1 MYDRIPIPDALPK
14 ADTNIAQGKP
24 AFQTTVAWGTVASLA
39 VDGDT
44 NSDYRAGSCQHN
56 DMGDNPMWWVD
67 LGKSFP
73 INRVVIFNRQDCCSE
88 RINPF
93 NIHIGYSDQI
103 STNPKCGGDHTINV
117 DEPSISVLCQGMTGR
132 YVGIRLPGYS
142 RVLTLCEV
150 QVFSEQ
156 PLSTKISNE
165 KLYEL
170 LKLEKQKT
178 REQDETISTLRD
190 KINDLASADSNSFPK
205 PGLPLQPCPDS
216 YSEYN
221 NKCYKLS
228 TEQMTF
234 GEAKDVCQRDGGI
247 LAIIDAQDTNHLVVK
262 KIRVVGKS
270 YWIGL
275 TDVRSEGTFVRS
287 DEAESP
293 AAYTN
298 WYPHQP
304 DNGGGEDCVEMS
316 LDHDWNDAPCSSRL
330 NFICE
335 KEKISRWICP
345 PLYTVG
351 FKDRCFRL
359 STNKANFRRAKTICE
374 REGGRLAVLQ
384 DEETDLFIRKKIR
397 KLPYE
402 RTLRY
407 WIGLSDVQEEGTF
420 VWTDGTE
427 LTASDYTHWR
437 PGNPDNAVVGDGE
450 DCVEIRQELDYMWN
464 DVDCR
469 KKRHFV
475 CEKDVAL
482 ASVSDQTMLMTEG
495 PPLETESS
503 NNPGHEQHT
512 TPGLDE
518 DGCTWRIQELHEKDR
533 EVQEQAQ
540 TITELTAQLEQKD
553 EEIHDVTTRL
563 HQKEEEIHDV
573 TTRLH
578 QKEEEMQDVTIRLHQ
593 KEEEIQDVN
602 IRLQWKDQEIQ
613 DVTTQLQWK
622 DQEIQDVTTQL
633 QWKDEEIQDLKIRL
647 QQKEKEIQDL
657 TNHLQQRQEEN
668 EQFSTE
674 VGTPVTPAGSESRG
688 YTSLGC
694 WEDAY
699 DRAIPTLEKTD
710 ARLDGDFFTRNNPIE
725 KCYQVALSRGFPV
738 FALQAGGWCAGSADA
753 HTTHSKYGPSTACAA
768 DGEGGPWANEV
779 YQITGML
786 PEECMV
792 EPSLRQECGW
802 VGITKHQC
810 RQRRCCFDS
819 SVPTAKFCFHKK
831 APKKWRDD
839 HRCGQGYPAEDGNP
853 AECDPEGGVPCC
865 SKHNWCG
872 NTADHCVCPDCVD
885 YRNTVVPVSPSG
897 ELPDNTSHT
906 AAELTHQNDDLLLHT
921 TDRMQDFT
929 TQLQQKE
936 EEIRHFTTPLEQPPP
951 TVQTTPS
958 KEYCQEGNGASYR
971 GTVSA
976 TKTGKTCQRWD
987 SQTPHRHAN
996 NIPARLPSSGLE
1008 QNYCRNPDGKSG
1020 VWCYTTDPSTRW
1032 ELCDVPTCATDVRA
1046 TTCHEAKAM
1055 NPTGGDGEYTLY
1067 PFTACTDVSIS
1078 VYCHNMA
1085 SENPEEFL
1093 SLPSGP
1099 EKNYAIVFADRLIHG
1114 HLCDG
1119 PLQDQSADAGTT
1131 MFNKIRI
1138 KFENNTIMVIRDD
1151 FTFAKS
1157 NGYNDVSYAEAGD
1170 CYSWTQGCA
1179 KGTFQV
1185 NLEGTDLE
1193 LAPHVDWIMEGW
1205 PGYLTINDMFISQ
1218 DRKVASARCGGW
1230 CGRCRPVENHLLLSH
1245 PQCRGQIGTDVP
1257 VSPSGGL
1264 PDHTQHTAA
1273 ELIHQNDDQL
1283 LHTTDR
1289 MQDFTTQLQQKEEE
1303 IRHFTTPLE
1312 QPPPTVQTTP
1322 SEEFCREGNGASYRG
1337 TVSATKTGKTC
1348 QRWDSQTPHGH
1359 GRTPANY
1366 PSSGLEENYCRNPD
1380 GELAVWCYTMDPNTR
1395 WEFCDVPV
1403 CGPYGQVKFTKSG
1416 VFVVPDGVTSVDVIC
1431 IGGGGGGRDDHAEIL
1446 GASPYG
1452 GNGGNSSFGPYL
1464 SAEGGKGAK
1473 AGNIGVWLTQDPS
1486 WVVYST
1492 GKPWVMDG
1500 AVQDAAK
1507 VLDGDTGTY
1516 WNPSDTGNS
1525 YNNWYI
1531 VLDLTAPQTL
1541 TRIAV
1546 NNYGDIT
1553 HDIAVF
1559 RLQKSSIASPY
1570 IWEDVVSVTD
1580 VRGGTVQRQE
1590 FGGFRGTARY
1600 WRFLI
1605 TRTHEGWQPYLT
1617 ELNLYAISLGGE
1629 GGEGTVAFG
1638 GQGGV
1643 GGGCSAGAGAAGQT
1657 SGGGGGLVPGSS
1669 THPFCG
1675 AGGSSGGSSC
1685 GTGLADIPP
1694 GKSGPGGE
1702 DPDGR
1707 RGGQYGGGGGSR
1719 AGARAG
1725 GGGGYSRAEVHVTPG
1740 ERIAVTVGEAGTPHY
1755 AKPGDGVVV
1764 VAWGR
1769 EIDPTG
1775 DMATCPSCVDADCP
1789 CQESAAVTTQ
1799 VPATTGVS
1807 VPTVDRTR
1815 CLGSSGFCPGAD
1827 VTGATCVDGFCECS
1841 GSNYQRDT
1849 CLPVVGSCVVTR
1861 GSPVAR
1867 AEAFQAN
1874 DPKETLSCVADDNS
1888 KYEIHVLAVYKSSA
1902 PTRIFL
1908 EEPAGSADMNVY
1920 VTAGQLDRP
1929 LVLVLS
1935 SYGAV
1940 NWVLHLPEDVEVH
1953 KVLLMAFYVEKSD
1966 VTVRSGSVNDVQR
1979 LSGHTGGAPPCA
1991 YGEDN
1996 GGCKTVEL
2004 LEYISGEFGPVSSL
2018 TGTFMADAWNLT
2030 IGNDPIST
2038 PTETS
2043 ISPSTETSI
2052 SAPETSIACEGTTLQ
2067 LSCPAGETLEIDD
2080 ANYGRTTTANSCR
2093 CWIKC
2098 NQGCQSANSLSIV
2111 RSACQGLQECTVEA
2125 NNSVFGDPCP
2135 FLGKFL
2141 EATYHCVPEAT
2152 VERGD
2157 PEAPPASFPEEP

>member
-1 MYDRIPIPDALPK
+1 MAKLSMIALPFLIIAVAAHTPVHRQQEPSTTMSDLKHDIIPNWTMAQLRYDGCRIYAEFEPKDLSGQMCDKGELKDVQLTDIDDTITATDQPEQSEAPKPAAIPNIVSLGCWLDKNPGRAIPTLEGTDARLDGGYHDRKNAIEKCYQVAKERGFSVFALQNGGHCRSSASAGLTYKTYGPSTSCGTDGEGGPWGNQVYQITDALPET
-14 ADTNIAQGKP
+14 DTNIAQGKP
-24 AFQTTVAWGTVASLA
+24 AFQTTVAWGMGASLA
-39 VDGDT
+39 VDGNT
-44 NSDYRAGSCQHN
+44 NTEYYANSCQHN
-56 DMGDNPMWWVD
+56 GMEDNPMWWVD
-67 LGKSFP
+67 LGKSFT
-73 INRVVIFNRQDCCSE
+73 INRVVIFNRQDCCFE

-93 NIHIGYSDQI
+93 NIHIGDSDQV
-103 STNPKCGGDHTINV
+103 STNPKCGGDHQINV
-117 DEPSISVLCQGMTGR
+117 NQPSISILCQGMTGR
-132 YVGIRLPGYS
+132 YVGIRLPGHS
-142 RVLTLCEV
+142 RILTLCEV

-156 PLSTKISNE
+156 PLSTKTSSE

-178 REQDETISTLRD
+178 RVQDETISTLWD
-190 KINDLASADSNSFPK
+190 KINDLTSADSNSFPK

-234 GEAKDVCQRDGGI
+234 GEAKAVCQRDGGI
-247 LAIIDAQDTNHLVVK
+247 LAIINAQDTNHLVVK
-262 KIRVVGKS
+262 KIRADGKP

-287 DEAESP
+287 DETESP

-316 LDHDWNDAPCSSRL
+316 VGHDWNDAPCSSRL

-345 PLYTVG
+345 PLYLVG

-359 STNKANFRRAKTICE
+359 STKKANFRRAKTICE
-374 REGGRLAVLQ
+374 QDGGRLAVLQ

-397 KLPYE
+397 RLPYE
-402 RTLRY
+402 RTLSY
-407 WIGLSDVQEEGTF
+407 WIGLSDAQEEGTF

-482 ASVSDQTMLMTEG
+482 ASVSDQTMLMTEA

-753 HTTHSKYGPSTACAA
+753 HTTHSKYGPSIACAA

-786 PEECMV
+786 PEECLV

-802 VGITKHQC
+802 GGITQHQC
-810 RQRRCCFDS
+810 RQRGCCFDS
-819 SVPTAKFCFHKK
+819 SVPTMKWCFHKK

-853 AECDPEGGVPCC
+853 AECNPAGGVPCC
-865 SKHNWCG
+865 SQHNWCG
-872 NTADHCVCPDCVD
+872 NTADHCDCPACVD
-885 YRNTVVPVSPSG
+885 YRN
-897 ELPDNTSHT
+897 
-906 AAELTHQNDDLLLHT
+906 
-921 TDRMQDFT
+921 
-929 TQLQQKE
+929 
-936 EEIRHFTTPLEQPPP
+936 
-951 TVQTTPS
+951 
-958 KEYCQEGNGASYR
+958 
-971 GTVSA
+971 
-976 TKTGKTCQRWD
+976 
-987 SQTPHRHAN
+987 
-996 NIPARLPSSGLE
+996 
-1008 QNYCRNPDGKSG
+1008 
-1020 VWCYTTDPSTRW
+1020 
-1032 ELCDVPTCATDVRA
+1032 
-1046 TTCHEAKAM
+1046 
-1055 NPTGGDGEYTLY
+1055 
-1067 PFTACTDVSIS
+1067 
-1078 VYCHNMA
+1078 
-1085 SENPEEFL
+1085 
-1093 SLPSGP
+1093 
-1099 EKNYAIVFADRLIHG
+1099 
-1114 HLCDG
+1114 
-1119 PLQDQSADAGTT
+1119 
-1131 MFNKIRI
+1131 
-1138 KFENNTIMVIRDD
+1138 
-1151 FTFAKS
+1151 
-1157 NGYNDVSYAEAGD
+1157 
-1170 CYSWTQGCA
+1170 
-1179 KGTFQV
+1179 
-1185 NLEGTDLE
+1185 
-1193 LAPHVDWIMEGW
+1193 
-1205 PGYLTINDMFISQ
+1205 
-1218 DRKVASARCGGW
+1218 
-1230 CGRCRPVENHLLLSH
+1230 
-1245 PQCRGQIGTDVP
+1245 TDVP

-1303 IRHFTTPLE
+1303 IRHFTTPLV

-1322 SEEFCREGNGASYRG
+1322 SEEYCREGNGASYRG

-1507 VLDGDTGTY
+1507 VLDEDTGTY

-1525 YNNWYI
+1525 HNNWYI

-1725 GGGGYSRAEVHVTPG
+1725 GGGGYSRAEVHVIPG

-1775 DMATCPSCVDADCP
+1775 DMATCPGCVDADCP

-1799 VPATTGVS
+1799 APATTGVS

-1867 AEAFQAN
+1867 AEAFQAA

-1908 EEPAGSADMNVY
+1908 EEPTGSADMNVY

-1966 VTVRSGSVNDVQR
+1966 VAVRSGSVNDVQR

-2043 ISPSTETSI
+2043 ISIPTETSISTSTETSISTSTETSI
-2052 SAPETSIACEGTTLQ
+2052 SAPETSIVCERTTLR

-2080 ANYGRTTTANSCR
+2080 ANYGRTATANSCH
-2093 CWIKC
+2093 CGFKC
-2098 NQGCQSANSLSIV
+2098 PHNCQSADSLSIV

-2135 FLGKFL
+2135 FIGKFL

-2157 PEAPPASFPEEP
+2157 PEVPPASFPEEP